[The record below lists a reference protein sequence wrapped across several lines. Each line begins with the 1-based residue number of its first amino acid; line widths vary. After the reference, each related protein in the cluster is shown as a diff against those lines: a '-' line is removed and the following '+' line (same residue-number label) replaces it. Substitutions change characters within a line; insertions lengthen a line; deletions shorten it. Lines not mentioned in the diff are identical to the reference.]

1 MDEQNHPIRREV
13 ILMSA
18 VGQRLSGKSV
28 DDKKKDSVDKMTL
41 A

>member
-28 DDKKKDSVDKMTL
+28 DDKKDSVDKMTL